1 MHKNRINIQKT
12 LRQDVFDWQVKQ
24 LENATQR
31 LFNFLEAIEKRRLA
45 IMQHFDNDEAFQI
58 RLNITVM
65 LNYNEGCIEV
75 VINSGIVI
83 GNNSPVQPL
92 NLFWGMEKVEEEL
105 CKCKAADLHTSKINI
120 PIFDDILTEM
130 NGDFCDYMKKNSVNY
145 TELGF
150 IFRKDCTYR
159 VKVQLDDKTSL
170 YENGINNYT
179 TLVH

>member
-1 MHKNRINIQKT
+1 MQRT
-12 LRQDVFDWQVKQ
+12 LIKDVHDWQVKQ

-65 LNYNEGCIEV
+65 LNHNEGCIEV
-75 VINSGIVI
+75 VINSGMVI
-83 GNNSPVQPL
+83 GNNLTVQPL

-105 CKCKAADLHTSKINI
+105 CKCKAADLHTSKIKI

-130 NGDFCDYMKKNSVNY
+130 TGEFSDYMKNKPVNY

-150 IFRKDCTYR
+150 IFRKDCIYR
-159 VKVQLDDKTSL
+159 VNVQLDEKTSL
-170 YENGINNYT
+170 YNHGINQYT
-179 TLVH
+179 KLF